1 MSKMTHYLALNGT
14 YKVQD
19 TSKMHSINGARGI
32 PEIMVRRH
40 CGGILALRMTQN
52 GAVEITKQALMDRL
66 AELGAKLPWEEA

>member
-1 MSKMTHYLALNGT
+1 MMTHYLALNGT

-19 TSKMHSINGARGI
+19 TSKMHSIGIHGA
-32 PEIMVRRH
+32 PEIRVRRH